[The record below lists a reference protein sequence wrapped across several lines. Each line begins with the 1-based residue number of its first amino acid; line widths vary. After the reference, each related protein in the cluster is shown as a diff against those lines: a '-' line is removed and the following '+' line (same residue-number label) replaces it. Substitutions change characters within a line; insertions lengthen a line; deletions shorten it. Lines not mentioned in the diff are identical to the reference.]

1 MKKIKQIL
9 ALILVIILIGL
20 YITTL
25 VMAIIDHTETLSL
38 LKASLF
44 ATFVFPVLIW
54 AYSLIYRLLKGK
66 DADDDNKKDDSL

>member
-1 MKKIKQIL
+1 MEKFKRVL
-9 ALILVIILIGL
+9 ALLLVVILIGL

-25 VMAIIDHTETLSL
+25 VMAIIDHSETQSL

-66 DADDDNKKDDSL
+66 NDDADKKTRQ